1 LTTKT
6 TRANIMTIGMV
17 RAAKRAGRFLA
28 GALAVA
34 LVVVSSATCFLGA
47 TMTPAQKACCTA
59 MNHDCGAM
67 AMEHGCC
74 ATEAPNLTS
83 LVSSMS
89 TSSFAAPVLVVLGL
103 TAAEFAPSAI
113 LGTSGVVDLTPPIAD
128 RKPTYLLLSVF
139 RI

>member
-1 LTTKT
+1 
-6 TRANIMTIGMV
+6 MV
-17 RAAKRAGRFLA
+17 RATGRTTRFLA

-47 TMTPAQKACCTA
+47 NMTPAQKACCTA

-67 AMEHGCC
+67 AMEQGCC

-83 LVSSMS
+83 LVSSVS
-89 TSSFAAPVLVVLGL
+89 TSLLAAPVLVVLGL
-103 TAAEFAPSAI
+103 TAAEFAPSTI
-113 LGTSGVVDLTPPIAD
+113 LKTSGTFDLASPISQ
-128 RKPTYLLLSVF
+128 RKPTYLFLSVF